1 MLTQINEE
9 IKRIIS
15 RNSNLTH
22 YLESLLKDVP
32 FTHRSYLYDGNKEF
46 HNPYLTPQA
55 ALDAWDKKLSVLENG
70 DNFERN
76 VYQFELPQ
84 KEKYG
89 PQGGHEPIGALMKEI
104 VLPSFVRGMQ
114 AGKPLPVELT
124 PELERACENVVAIFK
139 RFGVGNL
146 SPRAVERVIDDMRA
160 RDTLNSNSG
169 FPDFAQRDLPKV
181 RFAAIKACKNG
192 VWKTYPA
199 IALFRRY
206 NGKTRLVWMF
216 PMAVNLQEG
225 RFFQPLMDAIMK
237 SGLSSTFFCPWKGF
251 EAVRQQI
258 TYAYNRGAAIGASD
272 FTSTDAHFQLNAT
285 RIVFRVLREL
295 FKPQYREELWE
306 SLSYM
311 HTIPLLVGP
320 DKMLT
325 GAHGVSSGSNWTNF
339 IETVYDM
346 IISEYVTLTSK
357 TAISKPISGLYAIG
371 DDMAWLASTGFPTSE
386 PTFQEYLEN
395 VGLAFGQVIKADKT
409 TAESDR
415 VKTLQRLFQRGY
427 RRSDGMCKGVYPT
440 IRALKSSIYP
450 ERYHHDWSS
459 DMFCARQYMILEN
472 CVDHPL
478 FKDFVEFIVRGNVHL
493 IPFAHKDSKRLD
505 AITRQARSIPGLNPT
520 YNQEKRDSSLANF
533 ESIAVARELS
543 R

>member
-1 MLTQINEE
+1 
-9 IKRIIS
+9 
-15 RNSNLTH
+15 
-22 YLESLLKDVP
+22 
-32 FTHRSYLYDGNKEF
+32 
-46 HNPYLTPQA
+46 
-55 ALDAWDKKLSVLENG
+55 
-70 DNFERN
+70 
-76 VYQFELPQ
+76 
-84 KEKYG
+84 
-89 PQGGHEPIGALMKEI
+89 
-104 VLPSFVRGMQ
+104 
-114 AGKPLPVELT
+114 
-124 PELERACENVVAIFK
+124 
-139 RFGVGNL
+139 
-146 SPRAVERVIDDMRA
+146 
-160 RDTLNSNSG
+160 
-169 FPDFAQRDLPKV
+169 
-181 RFAAIKACKNG
+181 
-192 VWKTYPA
+192 
-199 IALFRRY
+199 
-206 NGKTRLVWMF
+206 
-216 PMAVNLQEG
+216 
-225 RFFQPLMDAIMK
+225 
-237 SGLSSTFFCPWKGF
+237 
-251 EAVRQQI
+251 
-258 TYAYNRGAAIGASD
+258 
-272 FTSTDAHFQLNAT
+272 
-285 RIVFRVLREL
+285 
-295 FKPQYREELWE
+295 
-306 SLSYM
+306 M

-325 GAHGVSSGSNWTNF
+325 GTHGVSSGSNWTNF

-409 TAESDR
+409 TAEADR